1 VAKVAFLGTGLLGAA
16 FAEAACKRG
25 DEVSVW
31 NRTPSKAKALERFGA
46 RAAAAPAQA
55 VQGAEHVHLVLPD
68 DAVVETVIAA
78 LRPGLAPGAVI
89 VDHTTALPAATAKRV
104 PRLNAEGVA
113 YLHCPVFIGPAAA
126 REAQGTIMVSGPATL
141 FERVRPALE
150 RQAARVAYLGERPD
164 LAAVY
169 KLAGNALILGITGLV
184 SDVFSIAAGA
194 GVSPGEILD
203 ATGFINPAGVIAGR
217 GRKMAAG
224 DFSASFELAMA
235 RKDVRLM
242 METAGALPLA
252 VLGGMAGRMDQLLA
266 EGHAALDMGVMA
278 REAVGAGTTL

>member
-25 DEVSVW
+25 DDVRVW
-31 NRTPSKAKALERFGA
+31 NRTASKAKALEKFGA
-46 RAAAAPAQA
+46 RVARSPADA
-55 VQGAEHVHLVLPD
+55 VRDAERVHLVLPD
-68 DAVVETVIAA
+68 DAVVEEVIAA
-78 LRPGLAPGAVI
+78 SRPGLASGAVI

-104 PRLNAEGVA
+104 PRLNADGVA

-126 REAQGTIMVSGPATL
+126 RDSQGTIMVSGPESH
-141 FERVRPALE
+141 FKRVRSALE
-150 RQAARVAYLGERPD
+150 RQAARVEYLGQRPD

-194 GVSPGEILD
+194 GVSPSQILD

-242 METAGALPLA
+242 METAGDLPLA
-252 VLGGMAGRMDQLLA
+252 VLHGMAARMDRLLA
-266 EGHAALDMGVMA
+266 EGHGASDMGVMA
-278 REAVGAGTTL
+278 REAVGAR